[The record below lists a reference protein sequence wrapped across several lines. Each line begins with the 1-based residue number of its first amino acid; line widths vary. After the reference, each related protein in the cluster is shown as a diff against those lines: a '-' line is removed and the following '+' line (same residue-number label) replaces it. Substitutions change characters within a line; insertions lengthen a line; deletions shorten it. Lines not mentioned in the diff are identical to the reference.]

1 MSKPAIS
8 CSATWLAVTAL
19 LLAACQPRQGEQDKG
34 KSEATPADKSADK
47 GADKAAEP
55 DPFAAAIAKNLPSVP
70 DPTIVAASGPAS
82 GAGSAAEIMAS
93 LDNAAFR
100 DRAVAFVRE
109 VAAGGASVTCTL
121 PLTTPQPLPVSV
133 WLFHGGAVAGRG
145 QSAAT
150 EMCVALEDA
159 TRRAIAAAGAVQG
172 DANHQRL
179 AQGRFVVELSDRN
192 YALVEHEGKGLELT
206 QGLVPV
212 RVLDKA
218 LLRRRIDEGKA
229 YLLRVIEDRPG
240 PGLGGVHKYYHA
252 PTDSFENRVHT
263 IYTASTIYTLL
274 ALHAHDKDES
284 LREPIDRAAK
294 FLLSMQSNAPGER
307 SHGAFHYSFDL
318 AKQEPEAKFVVGTT
332 SKTIFTLIELHRLTR
347 DKKYLDVARRAADWL
362 LTMQRPDGRVS
373 SYLRKK
379 PSGSWVVS
387 RKESMLYTGQ
397 VLSALSRL
405 YEATRDT
412 KYLGAASHTAR
423 YLANEVASK
432 GCYLGDD
439 YRKPNPISS
448 SWALLSLFDF
458 ARASGDAELK
468 QTVYRCA
475 SELMDRQIRD
485 PDDVYRHGRWRG
497 SLSSSGNGWLAEVLA
512 VLYLDCK
519 KNDPS
524 DCARLHDA
532 IVHVIRLL
540 MQYTYSPESS
550 FVVRNPERARGGVF
564 WNTLDRYVRTDSVC
578 HAMNA
583 YVFMIDHLADGAL
596 VEVPEPPLAE
606 RLRLQGAPPRPAGG
620 EDEEA
625 TPDGEDEEGTGPG
638 DGDEP
643 GESGEGEEA
652 GEAAE

>member
-1 MSKPAIS
+1 MAMSKPAIS
-8 CSATWLAVTAL
+8 CSVTWLAVTAL
-19 LLAACQPRQGEQDKG
+19 LVAACQPRQGEQDKG
-34 KSEATPADKSADK
+34 KSGATPAEKSADK
-47 GADKAAEP
+47 GADKSAAAA
-55 DPFAAAIAKNLPSVP
+55 DPFADAIAKNLPSVP
-70 DPTIVAASGPAS
+70 DPAVVPAS

-145 QSAAT
+145 QAAAT
-150 EMCVALEDA
+150 ELCVALKDA
-159 TRRAIAAAGAVQG
+159 TRRAIAAAGAIQG
-172 DANHQRL
+172 ADHHRL
-179 AQGRFVVELSDRN
+179 AEGRFAVELSGRE
-192 YALVEHEGKGLELT
+192 YSLVEHEGKGLELVN
-206 QGLVPV
+206 GLVPV
-212 RVLDKA
+212 RVFDKA
-218 LLRRRIDEGKA
+218 MLRRRIDEGKA
-229 YLLRVIEDRPG
+229 YLLRVIDSKH
-240 PGLGGVHKYYHA
+240 GGVHKYYYA
-252 PTDSFENRVHT
+252 PTDSFENRLHT

-284 LREPIDRAAK
+284 LREPIDRATK
-294 FLLSMQSNAPGER
+294 FLLSMQSIAPGQR

-318 AKQEPEAKFVVGTT
+318 AKQEPETRFVVGTT
-332 SKTIFTLIELHRLTR
+332 SKTIFTLIELHRLTG
-347 DKKYLDVARRAADWL
+347 DSKYLDVARLAADWL
-362 LTMQRPDGRVS
+362 LTMQRPDGRINS
-373 SYLRKK
+373 SLSKK
-379 PSGSWVVS
+379 PSGSWVVT

-412 KYLGAASHTAR
+412 KYLGAAAHTAR
-423 YLANEVASK
+423 YLANRVASK
-432 GCYLGDD
+432 GCYLGDE

-448 SWALLSLFDF
+448 SWVILSLFDF
-458 ARASGDAELK
+458 ARASGDVEIKLTAYGCAGELI
-468 QTVYRCA
+468 A
-475 SELMDRQIRD
+475 RQIRD

-512 VLYLDCK
+512 VLYLDCRK
-519 KNDPS
+519 TDPS
-524 DCARLHDA
+524 ACGRLQDA

-583 YVFMIDHLADGAL
+583 YVFMIDHLADGVL
-596 VEVPEPPLAE
+596 VEVPEPPLAK
-606 RLRLQGAPPRPAGG
+606 RLGLLGASPRPAGG

-625 TPDGEDEEGTGPG
+625 GPDGEDEEAAGSDDGEP
-638 DGDEP
+638 DEGDE
-643 GESGEGEEA
+643 GS
-652 GEAAE
+652 EAAE